1 MRAFLLLL
9 GTAATSS
16 ALRLPKHI
24 PGVGR
29 RFAITTLAYSMP
41 GFLATAY
48 DSRRITAA
56 TAAEDVK
63 LKFKRL
69 SPIQFIAAKGDPDAS
84 SGTGAEKWG
93 LWREDPGPRGVYLRD
108 RAAAKPG
115 SRTAIAA
122 APGSAQPL
130 PPILAQL
137 GDRLLCRCRA
147 LPWPFASTSIE
158 KTTPAD
164 ARCKI
169 SNSRRR
175 SCSSASA

>member
-108 RAAAKPG
+108 YEKKVAGKG
-115 SRTAIAA
+115 NV
-122 APGSAQPL
+122 APAGWL
-130 PPILAQL
+130 VGTLV
-137 GDRLLCRCRA
+137 G
-147 LPWPFASTSIE
+147 
-158 KTTPAD
+158 
-164 ARCKI
+164 
-169 SNSRRR
+169 
-175 SCSSASA
+175 